1 MSAAEPMQHPAIST
15 QNTQT
20 VNQSDQ
26 HLGAQQIDSRTQ
38 SVVQQHRQQIMS
50 GSHNLV
56 QMRAKAS
63 QLRASQ
69 SQRQLVAIQAKFAQ
83 STKLSSDLGKVDSNA
98 DLVNQRQSSISDT
111 SQNQVIKTQDDVAS
125 ENIKSDLISTG
136 SDSSRGLPQHLKMGI
151 ESLSGIS
158 MDHVQVHYNSDRPAQ
173 LNAYAY
179 AQGSQIHLA
188 HGQEHHLPHEA
199 WHVVQQAQGRVK
211 PTMQMKTRA
220 LINDDSGLEAEADKM
235 GMQASNLLGIENT
248 MQLHSSLPNSSA
260 MPMQLSYKFGKM
272 EWGEGNRKMAPKS
285 FEEEGSDGK
294 FTRVEADSGLPTA
307 YGVLSSIFGKNLR
320 KEVFKKTSMLASNC
334 TRPHLVSAS
343 LERNANRDVRGS
355 DDAAKVTAIGNLGDE
370 EFLIRN
376 GPSKSR
382 TVSYH
387 GGHFIG
393 NQVMGGDISN
403 VPWNVA
409 PQDANNNQFAYNF
422 TIEKM
427 LRDAVPGTQ
436 YSYEVK
442 VSYRSLNYRVNQQTL
457 LENKIIKELDPT
469 LAWEIQIPAR
479 IPQIWEATATM
490 TNDGQFASPAKTD
503 GTTYDQLSQDLEGEL
518 NEKNK
523 KHSAHYKL
531 DFEDEDK
538 NELALEDVKY
548 DASAVKK
555 ISFEMRQVQ
564 PSDLES
570 SPPPKNWG
578 ENVMTDFGEVMLEK
592 VTVEKVEKLLKE
604 IRDQYEKI
612 DFTQMEDD
620 IETKDEEFFRTLNTF
635 QFGSDT
641 NLDFQIQCADK
652 IIGEFEKFNYFLQHK
667 NYCQKFNT
675 ELDELNQLNEKLQK
689 EGAVV
694 ETIGIEDIKLLDQI
708 ELRQRKRTLEAVNSS
723 IQTLLDKR
731 ANIRM
736 KRDVILENKT
746 GFESFCQ
753 KIKKE
758 KVVRKRYS
766 NIRSFVG
773 KRGQLEKSDL
783 LSIERRILEI
793 KPSGIVFK

>member
-1 MSAAEPMQHPAIST
+1 M
-15 QNTQT
+15 
-20 VNQSDQ
+20 
-26 HLGAQQIDSRTQ
+26 
-38 SVVQQHRQQIMS
+38 
-50 GSHNLV
+50 
-56 QMRAKAS
+56 
-63 QLRASQ
+63 
-69 SQRQLVAIQAKFAQ
+69 AIQAKFVQ
-83 STKLSSDLGKVDSNA
+83 STKLSSDLENLDSNA
-98 DLVNQRQSSISDT
+98 DLANHRQSSISDA
-111 SQNQVIKTQDDVAS
+111 SQNQVIKTQDAVAS
-125 ENIKSDLISTG
+125 ENIESDRISPRP
-136 SDSSRGLPQHLKMGI
+136 DSSRGLPKYLKMGI

-211 PTMQMKTRA
+211 PTMQMKTGA

-235 GMQASNLLGIENT
+235 GMQASNLLGIKNT
-248 MQLHSSLPNSSA
+248 MQLHSSLPNFSA
-260 MPMQLSYKFGKM
+260 MPMQLSYKFEKR

-294 FTRVEADSGLPTA
+294 FTRVEADSELPTA

-343 LERNANRDVRGS
+343 LERNVNRDVRGS
-355 DDAAKVTAIGNLGDE
+355 DDAAIVTAIGNLGDE

-376 GPSKSR
+376 GPSKLR

-457 LENKIIKELDPT
+457 LDNKIIKELDPK

-490 TNDGQFASPAKTD
+490 TNDGQFASPAKTE

-518 NEKNK
+518 NERNK
-523 KHSAHYKL
+523 RHSAHYKL

-555 ISFEMRQVQ
+555 ISFEMHQVQ

-620 IETKDEEFFRTLNTF
+620 IDIKDEEFSRTLNTF
-635 QFGSDT
+635 QFGSET

-694 ETIGIEDIKLLDQI
+694 EKIGIEDIKLLDQN

-723 IQTLLDKR
+723 IQTLLDKK

-736 KRDVILENKT
+736 KRDVIMENKT
-746 GFESFCQ
+746 GFEDFCN

-758 KVVRKRYS
+758 RVVRKRYS

-783 LSIERRILEI
+783 MSIESRILEI